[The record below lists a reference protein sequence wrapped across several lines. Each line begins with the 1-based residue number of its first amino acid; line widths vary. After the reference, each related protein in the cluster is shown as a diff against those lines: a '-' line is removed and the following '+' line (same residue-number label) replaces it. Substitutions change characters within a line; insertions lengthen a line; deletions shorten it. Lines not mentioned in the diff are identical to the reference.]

1 MTFLRSQIVSE
12 PNLVPNTHFLI
23 TCIPVVI
30 SIEQQILHIPCLN
43 KISMP
48 YRRGEIK
55 KWYFYMQFKLNISYG
70 SPRIPGTS
78 TMSQATCQAPS
89 NVEMN
94 MISLLS
100 SRNLQSYSKKQYGY
114 SNISKHWLTYFK
126 ICEQTQN
133 LNLQTLTKKIH

>member
-78 TMSQATCQAPS
+78 TMSQATC
-89 NVEMN
+89 
-94 MISLLS
+94 
-100 SRNLQSYSKKQYGY
+100 
-114 SNISKHWLTYFK
+114 
-126 ICEQTQN
+126 
-133 LNLQTLTKKIH
+133 